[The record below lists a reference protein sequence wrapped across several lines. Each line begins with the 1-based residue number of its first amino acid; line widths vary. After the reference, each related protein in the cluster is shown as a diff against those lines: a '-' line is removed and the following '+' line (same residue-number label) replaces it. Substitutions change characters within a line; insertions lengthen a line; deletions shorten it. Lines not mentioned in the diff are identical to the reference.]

1 MTVMDYPIRL
11 HLADYVVLG
20 FGIAAS
26 FATGVFYA
34 IKERK
39 HSTLLRFHRG
49 DGKLNAI
56 PVAISLLVTFESS
69 IFYLGYPTE
78 IYIYGSMYW
87 LLNIGLILGYLAMF
101 FIIIPLFYPLQV
113 TSVYEY
119 LEMRHESRLLR
130 QIAMWMGTFVMIIYA
145 GIVIFGAAIAM
156 ESVTRVRV
164 WVFIIAITVSAVIY
178 TSLGGIKAVVV
189 TDVVQGVI
197 MMIVICAVVI
207 YGTIKVGGFSE
218 VIAINKP
225 AGRLDLIDFDPNPY
239 KRHTFW
245 TLVIGYGWI
254 CAGIS
259 FRQPIVQRLNS
270 TRSIN
275 EAKKVVAL
283 AIPGFVIMQALVMF
297 EGLVAYAYFSN
308 KRCDPLASGAI
319 SNPNQI
325 VPYLVMDLFQ
335 DVPGITGLFL
345 AALCSAS
352 LSTISSL
359 LSGVSAVA
367 SEDIVRP
374 RLKHKSEKYLTNI
387 SRLIVVLTGAVCI
400 GVGILFSYVEGAPMG
415 QIADSILGA
424 VDGPVSAVFYLSIFC
439 KFTTRRGLYVC
450 IVVGLCFALWMSL
463 GYNFSP
469 GRRKTPWLPLGPTD
483 GCTVNNFT
491 TFDNI
496 SLNQQNTF
504 QSQINISTILNTT
517 TGSRDA
523 NNTPSVCSID
533 GDSSTPLNSGR
544 TDGRIEGLDWLYSI
558 SYMYISLLVSI
569 VTITTGLIASSSA
582 TSVVRSDSG
591 YEKAKDM
598 SPLSIPK
605 SPPLP
610 PRRDRASSD
619 AASRSSIGSI
629 LDEHIIATPDAKY
642 WVHSESLDRK
652 STHSAKV
659 SSLDRKN
666 ILQLIHGTS
675 DKKAYDAMSVGSPD
689 DPSGSFIQPRTP
701 DHIRLPRPL
710 EKSQSPKEARKVSNI
725 TLGSQPTIP
734 GIRLC
739 GDLSVLFEFK

>member
-569 VTITTGLIASSSA
+569 VTITTGLIASRLTKDRPKPVPKYLMLKLNRRFLKCMPNYAALAA
-582 TSVVRSDSG
+582 T
-591 YEKAKDM
+591 E
-598 SPLSIPK
+598 
-605 SPPLP
+605 
-610 PRRDRASSD
+610 
-619 AASRSSIGSI
+619 
-629 LDEHIIATPDAKY
+629 
-642 WVHSESLDRK
+642 
-652 STHSAKV
+652 
-659 SSLDRKN
+659 
-666 ILQLIHGTS
+666 
-675 DKKAYDAMSVGSPD
+675 
-689 DPSGSFIQPRTP
+689 
-701 DHIRLPRPL
+701 PL
-710 EKSQSPKEARKVSNI
+710 ENGEQQESS
-725 TLGSQPTIP
+725 
-734 GIRLC
+734 C
-739 GDLSVLFEFK
+739 